1 MIQYLLKPSEP
12 FGGDINVKVYL
23 PNYAS
28 KADLKNAT
36 GTDTPKLGAKSDLV
50 SLKTEVGKLD
60 FGKLVPVP
68 VNLSKLSDVVKND
81 VVKKTAYDQLLV
93 KVSNIDT
100 GGLVLKS
107 KHDKDK
113 TELANKI
120 Q

>member
-23 PNYAS
+23 SNYAS

-36 GTDTPKLGAKSDLV
+36 GIDAPKLAAKSDLV
-50 SLKTEVGKLD
+50 SLKAEVGKLD
-60 FGKLVPVP
+60 IGKLVHVP

-81 VVKKTAYDQLLV
+81 VVKKTAYDKLLA

-100 GGLVLKS
+100 CGFALKT
-107 KHDKDK
+107 KYDKDK